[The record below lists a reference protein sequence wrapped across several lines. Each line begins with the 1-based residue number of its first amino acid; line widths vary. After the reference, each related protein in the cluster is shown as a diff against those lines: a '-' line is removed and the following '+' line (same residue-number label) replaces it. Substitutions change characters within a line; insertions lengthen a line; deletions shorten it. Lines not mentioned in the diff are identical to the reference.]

1 MLRPRIMRSV
11 LPLLLVFAL
20 VATACDQ
27 SDDKPEATQG
37 PPVAV
42 TFITV
47 TPQIYEAGYFGA
59 VSQGYF
65 DKENLQPSIVF
76 TDSTLEQADS
86 DVLAQVLAGNGQ
98 FGLVGADRILQAR
111 QQGQPLVAVASIYQR
126 DPTAILALKNKN
138 ITKPEDLLG
147 KKVLVWT
154 YETIFRLFA
163 ATIDLDI
170 SQITLVSPPEGSI
183 AAGTTMFVTGQ
194 VDAMIANGTDAIV
207 QLSGAGI
214 DVDTIFLNEY
224 GVANYPNVIFTTEA
238 MIREQPDV
246 VQRFVN
252 AFVRGMQ
259 YAVRNPEEIGAWF
272 IENYGDQL
280 LVQQRDSQVETMQ
293 AIIPL
298 IAPPDSQPGVMN
310 ADTWQFIHDA
320 MVEVGLLEAQDVSK
334 AYTRRFVDAY
344 YK

>member
-1 MLRPRIMRSV
+1 MLRHRIARAT
-11 LPLLLVFAL
+11 LPLILLLAL
-20 VATACDQ
+20 VLTACDNA
-27 SDDKPEATQG
+27 DDKPEATQG
-37 PPVAV
+37 PPAPV

-65 DKENLQPSIVF
+65 DKENLLPSIVF

-126 DPTAILALKNKN
+126 DPTAILALKNKG

-163 ATIDLDI
+163 ATIDLDMN
-170 SQITLVSPPEGSI
+170 QITLVSPPEGSI

-207 QLSGAGI
+207 QLAGAGI
-214 DVDTIFLNEY
+214 EVDTIFLNEY
-224 GVANYPNVIFTTEA
+224 GVANYPNVIFTTET
-238 MIREQPDV
+238 MIQEQPDV

-259 YAVRNPEEIGAWF
+259 YAVRNPEEMGAWF
-272 IENYGDQL
+272 VENYGDQL
-280 LVQQRDSQVETMQ
+280 PVQQRDSQDETMQ

-298 IAPPDSQPGVMN
+298 IAPPDSQPGVMDD
-310 ADTWQFIHDA
+310 ATWQFIHDA
-320 MVEVGLLEAQDVSK
+320 MVEVGLLEPLDVSQ
-334 AYTRRFVDAY
+334 AFTRKFVDAY
-344 YK
+344 YR